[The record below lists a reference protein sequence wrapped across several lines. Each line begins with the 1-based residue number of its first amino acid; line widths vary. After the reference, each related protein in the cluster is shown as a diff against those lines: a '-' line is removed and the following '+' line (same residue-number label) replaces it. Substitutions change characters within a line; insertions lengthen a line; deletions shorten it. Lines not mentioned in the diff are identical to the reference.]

1 MATPNPLYF
10 ACFPLQEYF
19 VNKDTGFPLAGGYVE
34 FFSDPAFTVPKDVFQ
49 QSLVGG
55 TTYTYTNLG
64 SVLVLSSV
72 GTFVDNNGDD
82 IIPFLYPYD
91 AQGDIELY
99 FVRVWSGNPS
109 VQGSVLQFTRQGWPP
124 NLIQSTSPSDIFES
138 SLNLFTNPQ
147 FSIVNFNNTSGQTYY
162 EITVAGAGN
171 FEFAPGWSI
180 YYAGAGSLKIG
191 QYPLS
196 ADWPTNP
203 SYYIEVISDP
213 TVTPI
218 TLRQRLD
225 KSPRVFENNYLS
237 VAMLAACVNNI
248 AEVLT
253 INYVVNGGTAK
264 QVLSGTVPNNS
275 TFGLLAGVSNAPV
288 LIDVTNNTAPD
299 TGYVE
304 MQVSVPSGRTMRYT
318 SMFGCTVQNATSLV
332 SGSQSTNAQQTNG
345 MFWYYKPQLEYKPI
359 PSYTLGWDFAMNP
372 FQAQGTAN
380 VTYNPTSPGKSA
392 YVADQALLFQS
403 TVNTTTVSQVD
414 NRAIKLAVAT
424 NPSSLALVQYLGARE
439 AQELLNNPVCS
450 QLRAKVSTGTL
461 KGQIRLYY
469 TVDAT
474 LPVMADYSAASPVGG
489 YTLVSAVDNTTGAPT
504 VGGGGNYG
512 TWIEVTRD
520 TLGAANFT
528 LSSTMSEYGF
538 AGWNESAVAGINNAK
553 YFAIVVSFAQV
564 PVSSNIEI
572 EHISLQKGYIPTA
585 PAAMSFGETLTALQ
599 YYYEKSMPLSVLP
612 SASTDAGALI
622 QQLSGQM
629 IYTEFFGGNNNSHLV
644 LNNSSF
650 GFRYVVN
657 KNSNSP
663 IVTIYN
669 NAGTANNV
677 FATGYNQGALIL
689 SANVAIGTWTQNGL
703 SSTGVNY
710 IAPNLGP
717 LYSVTYGASP
727 PNATING
734 YLKYHYTA
742 DARLGIV

>member
-1 MATPNPLYF
+1 MATPTPNPLYF

-34 FFSDPAFTVPKDVFQ
+34 FFSDPAFTVPKDVYQ

-55 TTYTYTNLG
+55 TTYDYTNLG

-124 NLIQSTSPSDIFES
+124 NLIQSTSPSDVFES
-138 SLNLFTNPQ
+138 SQNLFTNPQ

-203 SYYIEVISDP
+203 SYYLEVISDAG
-213 TVTPI
+213 VTPI
-218 TLRQRLD
+218 TLRQKLN

-237 VAMLAACVNNI
+237 VGMLAACANNI

-253 INYVVNGGTAK
+253 IDYVVNGGTSK
-264 QVLSGTVPNNS
+264 QVLSATVPNNS
-275 TFGLLAGVSNAPV
+275 TFGLLAGVANAPV
-288 LIDVTNNTAPD
+288 LIDLTNNTAPD

-392 YVADQALLFQS
+392 YVADQTLLFQS

-469 TVDAT
+469 TVNAT
-474 LPVMADYSAASPVGG
+474 LPVMAANPATGG

-528 LSSTMSEYGF
+528 LTSTMSEYGF

-553 YFAIVVSFAQV
+553 FFAIVVSFAQV

-572 EHISLQKGYIPTA
+572 EYISLQKGYIPTA
-585 PAAMSFGETLTALQ
+585 PAAMSFGETLSGLQQ
-599 YYYEKSMPLSVLP
+599 YYSKSF
-612 SASTDAGALI
+612 LI
-622 QQLSGQM
+622 G
-629 IYTEFFGGNNNSHLV
+629 TAPATNV
-644 LNNSSF
+644 
-650 GFRYVVN
+650 
-657 KNSNSP
+657 
-663 IVTIYN
+663 
-669 NAGTANNV
+669 GTANCVEWSQAQLASAGAVSPPIFYPTQMRAVPSVIIYNPQNTNNQARNV
-677 FATGYNQGALIL
+677 VAGDCSATTA
-689 SANVAIGTWTQNGL
+689 ATIGTNNFNISFTSPAGSIVTQ
-703 SSTGVNY
+703 GV
-710 IAPNLGP
+710 IAHW
-717 LYSVTYGASP
+717 S
-727 PNATING
+727 
-734 YLKYHYTA
+734 A
-742 DARLGIV
+742 DARYGIV